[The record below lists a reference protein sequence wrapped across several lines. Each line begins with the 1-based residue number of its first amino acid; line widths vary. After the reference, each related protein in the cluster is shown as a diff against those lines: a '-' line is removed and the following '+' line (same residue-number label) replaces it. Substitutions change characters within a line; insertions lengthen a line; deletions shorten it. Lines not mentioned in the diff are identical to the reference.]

1 MTRTRFFDVT
11 DTRAGLAFDDEVPW
25 TGGTIRREY
34 EFTAPEGGGYL
45 RETSTG
51 DQMCE
56 LFCDRGVTLLW
67 NGRGR
72 LVDFLRREYRAMR
85 RADAAERERY

>member
-1 MTRTRFFDVT
+1 
-11 DTRAGLAFDDEVPW
+11 LAFDAEDPW
-25 TGGTIRREY
+25 TGGTRRVEY

-56 LFCDRGVTLLW
+56 RFASRGATLLW

-72 LVDFLRREYRAMR
+72 LVDFLRAEYRDMR
-85 RADAAERERY
+85 RAEARGYARDRR